1 LVPGM
6 DWSMIYSSNIACL
19 TSELKQMVVWC

>member
-1 LVPGM
+1 M